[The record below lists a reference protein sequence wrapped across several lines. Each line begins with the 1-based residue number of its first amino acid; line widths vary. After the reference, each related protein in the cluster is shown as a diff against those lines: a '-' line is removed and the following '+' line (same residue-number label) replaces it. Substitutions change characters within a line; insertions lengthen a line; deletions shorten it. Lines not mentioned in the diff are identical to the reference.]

1 VTTARST
8 GPAPPPERAS
18 DPGAA
23 PALPRPPA
31 SSVTGGHSGL
41 SGAQRADLDAHIGRE
56 LDRALARVAALA
68 DRFDDIVAAAALDA
82 PDDEHDPDG
91 STVAYERAQVDALL
105 ARARRHV
112 TDLRLARERLGDDT
126 CARCGG
132 RITFERLMARPTTRH
147 CVDCAAISR

>member
-1 VTTARST
+1 MTR
-8 GPAPPPERAS
+8 GR
-18 DPGAA
+18 
-23 PALPRPPA
+23 
-31 SSVTGGHSGL
+31 SGL
-41 SGAQRADLDAHIGRE
+41 SGAQRSDLDAHIGRE
-56 LDRALARVAALA
+56 LERALTRVAALA

-105 ARARRHV
+105 SRARRHV

-126 CARCGG
+126 CVHCGG
-132 RITFERLMARPTTRH
+132 RITFERLIARPTTRH